1 MDKKHALVAF
11 QGEDIRRIWHQE
23 EWWFS
28 VVDVVAAL
36 TQSEDPRNYW
46 KVLKHRLKEE
56 GSEVV
61 TKCNQLKIGKWAGR
75 AGRLS
80 ELLGGNWSQRPGKK
94 LSPN

>member
-1 MDKKHALVAF
+1 MGRQDQK
-11 QGEDIRRIWHQE
+11 WY
-23 EWWFS
+23 FS
-28 VVDVVAAL
+28 VVAAVAVL
-36 TQSEDPRNYW
+36 TKSINARSYW
-46 KVLKHRLKEE
+46 KVLKSRLKEE